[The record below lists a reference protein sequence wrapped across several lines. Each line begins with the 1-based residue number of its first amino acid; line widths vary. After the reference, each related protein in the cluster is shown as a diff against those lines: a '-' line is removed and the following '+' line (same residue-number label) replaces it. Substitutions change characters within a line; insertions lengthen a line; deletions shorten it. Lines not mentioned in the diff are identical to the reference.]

1 MAAASLGEFGRV
13 WAVAA
18 AAAPF
23 GENDVAA
30 PSGENDAVASSGEND
45 AGSSSRENVAA
56 ARMGLGA
63 AFHVGFAA

>member
-1 MAAASLGEFGRV
+1 MMWPRRV

-18 AAAPF
+18 A
-23 GENDVAA
+23 AA

-45 AGSSSRENVAA
+45 AGSSSGENVAA